1 MVELIDLLLGN
12 LFSIVLGQEMGSS
25 FNVAIS
31 IVIILLLYAVKYYM
45 KGRK

>member
-31 IVIILLLYAVKYYM
+31 IVIMVILFGVKYYM